1 VSESVPQ
8 VSFIIPLVRINAYVR
23 ETIANLQKLNCQNWE
38 AIVITNDPEMSE
50 WPTDPRIRML
60 SSGPVGPA
68 QKRDLAAEVAQSPI
82 LTFVDDDSY
91 PSTTFV
97 DTCLGAFSDQSVAAA
112 GGPALTPSDDSFW
125 QKVSGAVFMSRFT
138 GGNPS
143 RYRPVGEIQEIDD
156 WPSVN
161 LSVRREVFMEV
172 GGFDTHYWPG
182 EDTFFCWKLKE
193 SGHRMLYVPALIV
206 WHHRREGYIRH
217 LKQVSAYG
225 LHRGYFARHFPATS
239 FRLKYFLP
247 SLMCLIATL
256 LPILLYLDVF
266 NHQLALV
273 IVGIYTSA
281 IGLGTFEIV
290 RHTSFKVGIMSVP
303 YVIATHVSYG
313 LSFLRGLL
321 KRGEL
326 QSKLRR

>member
-1 VSESVPQ
+1 MSKSVPK

-23 ETIANLQKLNCQNWE
+23 ETIAKLQKLDCQNWE

-50 WPTDPRIRML
+50 WPTDLRIRIL

-68 QKRDLAAEVAQSPI
+68 QKRDIAAEVAQSSI
-82 LTFVDDDSY
+82 LTFIDDDSY
-91 PSTTFV
+91 PSTSFV
-97 DTCLGAFSDQSVAAA
+97 DTCLQSFSDQSVAAV

-143 RYRPVGEIQEIDD
+143 RYRPIGVAQEIDD

-182 EDTFFCWKLKE
+182 EDTFLCWKLKE
-193 SGHRMLYVPALIV
+193 AGHLMLYVPTLIV

-217 LKQVSAYG
+217 LKQVGAYG
-225 LHRGYFARHFPATS
+225 LHRGYFARRYPTTS

-247 SLMCLIATL
+247 SLVVLYTLMTPLLLQFFHINMKFLLLFFACYVLSLIGGT
-256 LPILLYLDVF
+256 IE
-266 NHQLALV
+266 V
-273 IVGIYTSA
+273 IRQTTVRIGIASIPYVLGTHFSYGIYF
-281 IGLGTFEIV
+281 IFGFLKPGQL
-290 RHTSFKVGIMSVP
+290 
-303 YVIATHVSYG
+303 
-313 LSFLRGLL
+313 LSRLRD
-321 KRGEL
+321 
-326 QSKLRR
+326 

>member
-1 VSESVPQ
+1 MSESVPQ

-68 QKRDLAAEVAQSPI
+68 QKRDLAAEAAKSSI

-143 RYRPVGEIQEIDD
+143 RYRPVGETQEIDD

-193 SGHRMLYVPALIV
+193 AGHRMLYVPALIV
-206 WHHRREGYIRH
+206 WHHRREGYF
-217 LKQVSAYG
+217 Q
-225 LHRGYFARHFPATS
+225 
-239 FRLKYFLP
+239 
-247 SLMCLIATL
+247 
-256 LPILLYLDVF
+256 
-266 NHQLALV
+266 
-273 IVGIYTSA
+273 
-281 IGLGTFEIV
+281 IG
-290 RHTSFKVGIMSVP
+290 R
-303 YVIATHVSYG
+303 AHV
-313 LSFLRGLL
+313 
-321 KRGEL
+321 
-326 QSKLRR
+326 